1 MSNYFFQQPS
11 LEDIYR
17 SYPELAEMPN
27 KGMTIDEIVRQ
38 GQERNRKSP
47 DIFNSGGGT
56 TPIGG
61 LTIEPEPS
69 QRSEE
74 ELKKLIEF
82 FITGQQ

>member
-11 LEDIYR
+11 LEEIYR

-38 GQERNRKSP
+38 GRERNRKSP
-47 DIFNSGGGT
+47 DIFNSKGGT

-69 QRSEE
+69 QISKE
-74 ELKKLIEF
+74 ELQRLIEF
-82 FITGQQ
+82 FMTGKQ